1 MQILW
6 HSDALWL
13 KWNHG
18 ELDKREKIAVED
30 YFGSAISRPVY
41 KCLFVSKL
49 SCARKKKWTAERGLV
64 SSNTTSFKKF
74 RKMEIWTT
82 TQTNWQGTSRL
93 NLACHVAK
101 VDIFTLPCV

>member
-18 ELDKREKIAVED
+18 ELEKREKIAVED

-49 SCARKKKWTAERGLV
+49 YCARKK
-64 SSNTTSFKKF
+64 
-74 RKMEIWTT
+74 
-82 TQTNWQGTSRL
+82 
-93 NLACHVAK
+93 
-101 VDIFTLPCV
+101 

>member
-18 ELDKREKIAVED
+18 ELGKREKIAVED
-30 YFGSAISRPVY
+30 YFGSAISRSVY

-49 SCARKKKWTAERGLV
+49 SCARKKNGRLKEVLLVATRQALKNLEKW
-64 SSNTTSFKKF
+64 K
-74 RKMEIWTT
+74 
-82 TQTNWQGTSRL
+82 
-93 NLACHVAK
+93 
-101 VDIFTLPCV
+101 

>member
-18 ELDKREKIAVED
+18 ELEKREKIAVED

-49 SCARKKKWTAERGLV
+49 SCARKKMDGWKR
-64 SSNTTSFKKF
+64 S
-74 RKMEIWTT
+74 
-82 TQTNWQGTSRL
+82 
-93 NLACHVAK
+93 C
-101 VDIFTLPCV
+101 